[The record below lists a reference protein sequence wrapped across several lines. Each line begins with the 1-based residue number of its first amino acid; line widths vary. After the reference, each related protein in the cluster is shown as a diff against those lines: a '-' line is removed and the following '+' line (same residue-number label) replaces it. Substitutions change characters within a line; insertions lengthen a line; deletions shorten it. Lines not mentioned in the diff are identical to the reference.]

1 MVVGG
6 APVPA
11 HPVDAAVRVARL
23 ALDMVDFVQGYTD
36 PSGLVVRIRIGM
48 STGDVTAT
56 VMVGRGGGRKRCGH
70 GRQGGGRKRCGHRG
84 GGGKKH
90 KHGRPGR
97 GRS

>member
-56 VMVGRGGGRKRCGH
+56 VMVGRGGGRKRC
-70 GRQGGGRKRCGHRG
+70 RFVGRKVLVA
-84 GGGKKH
+84 
-90 KHGRPGR
+90 PF
-97 GRS
+97 SLQAS